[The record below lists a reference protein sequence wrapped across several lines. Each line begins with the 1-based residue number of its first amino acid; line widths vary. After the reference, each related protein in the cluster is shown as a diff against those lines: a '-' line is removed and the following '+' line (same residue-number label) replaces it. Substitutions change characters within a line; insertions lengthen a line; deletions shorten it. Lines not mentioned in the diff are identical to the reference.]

1 MGLSVSITAPLP
13 RLAGRVGSSRADQ
26 GGFSLI
32 ETLVATSMFLV
43 IMLATLSLFDT
54 SQKTASS
61 DLARSAAVRDASASL
76 QAMDH
81 ELRGAYE
88 VVGPLI
94 TAKASLSTA
103 TSNYLD
109 VYVRNN
115 TGHYRVLYDCTIAS
129 PTLAGARACTRYIG
143 LTGAADTV
151 PGGTKGAAIVD
162 HLLNGTSGEPVF
174 TLTYPA
180 GATRPDYAS
189 VVIKVPAK
197 SERAVGDPSTIELT
211 DGVYM
216 SALNLAQ

>member
-1 MGLSVSITAPLP
+1 MFIIAHAPALN
-13 RLAGRVGSSRADQ
+13 GRVGSSRGAES
-26 GGFSLI
+26 GFSLI

-54 SQKTASS
+54 SQKTAASN
-61 DLARSAAVRDASASL
+61 LARSAAVRDASVGL

-81 ELRGAYE
+81 ELRGSYE

-94 TAKASLSTA
+94 SAKAALSTA

-115 TGHYRVLYDCTIAS
+115 TGHYRVLYDCTVAS
-129 PTLAGARACTRYIG
+129 PTLKGARACTRYTG

-151 PGGTKGAAIVD
+151 PGGSKGAVTVD
-162 HLLNGTSGEPVF
+162 HLLNGTSGEAVF

-189 VVIKVPAK
+189 VVVKVPAK
-197 SERAVGDPSTIELT
+197 SERAIGDPSTVELT

-216 SALNLAQ
+216 ASLNLSQ

>member
-1 MGLSVSITAPLP
+1 MT
-13 RLAGRVGSSRADQ
+13 
-26 GGFSLI
+26 LI
-32 ETLVATSMFLV
+32 ETLVATAMFVLV
-43 IMLATLSLFDT
+43 VSATLALFDL
-54 SQKTASS
+54 SQKTANSH
-61 DLARSAAVRDASASL
+61 LARSEATAAAATGL
-76 QAMDH
+76 QQMDH

-88 VVGPLI
+88 VLGPTLGSAP
-94 TAKASLSTA
+94 TAATTA